1 MRYFRSFIVGLLTAL
16 IMSVIWV
23 LFREMA
29 ATVEMSRMIAAS
41 PEGSGGIAGVVV
53 VTEAS
58 VLAAALAGFLVGFLW
73 RFRRASKVRQLPRS
87 ITNG

>member
-1 MRYFRSFIVGLLTAL
+1 MPYFRSFIVGLLTAL
-16 IMSVIWV
+16 ITSVIWV

-58 VLAAALAGFLVGFLW
+58 VLAAVDRIFLQKGRHNWMLKWAAKAAPNFAL
-73 RFRRASKVRQLPRS
+73 
-87 ITNG
+87 N